1 MRVVGIIFIVLGLML
16 SLTIIGAWLGIPLMI
31 VGAIMTMS
39 RSKPTVIT
47 NIVQVAAQPD
57 SGNAVQM
64 TREGASPYVQ
74 PQGTAPQSIGAEA
87 QRELPPS

>member
-1 MRVVGIIFIVLGLML
+1 ML

-31 VGAIMTMS
+31 VGAIMAMS

-57 SGNAVQM
+57 TRNAVQM
-64 TREGASPYVQ
+64 THDGATPYAN
-74 PQGTAPQSIGAEA
+74 PQALPPQSIGAA
-87 QRELPPS
+87 LPRELPPS